1 MKALILAS
9 GFGTRLYPLTR
20 DKPKALLE
28 YRGKPLLTHIVD
40 KVPHDIDILLA
51 TNRKFEM
58 DFRRWRETIDRDVE
72 IGVEDVW
79 TEKEKKGALGSLTF
93 WVEQENIKEDLL
105 VLASDDYFEFD
116 LSQFI
121 AAYDGNNPLVAVHDI
136 GDKDRA
142 SQFGVVEVEKGRIV
156 KCQEKPAHPETS
168 LIGIACYLL
177 PPRLFPVLSRYHHEH
192 PEVDQLGHF
201 ITYLVEYDTVAAYV
215 FTELWL
221 DTVGILSLSGQIETS
236 GEAK

>member
-1 MKALILAS
+1 MRCLILAS

-72 IGVEDVW
+72 IGVEEVW

-221 DTVGILSLSGQIETS
+221 DTVGILSLSGQIETP